1 MKKRTHALTLSYFEI
16 SSYPCC
22 GGFFCSNKIGSST
35 ESPQKQTIYFFS
47 LFRPLTPKY
56 SSLSLSLSLSLF
68 FIIASQKEARTQP
81 RARKRRGRMKK
92 RASRIYYSL
101 CFFIARV
108 LLVLHM
114 PRYRMYF
121 FYRKN
126 KTTKASE
133 RRKERRGGEAKNF
146 KSFPRREPTQARRG
160 KNKKKKYR
168 KKTFINFA
176 PITGTLGRKRMKECT
191 ERESEENTSEWCAK
205 FRFSSAR
212 C

>member
-1 MKKRTHALTLSYFEI
+1 MGAFFVRTKSGRPLKSTKTQTI
-16 SSYPCC
+16 
-22 GGFFCSNKIGSST
+22 FFFPFFVL
-35 ESPQKQTIYFFS
+35 SPQNT
-47 LFRPLTPKY
+47 PL
-56 SSLSLSLSLSLF
+56 SLSLSLSLSLF

-168 KKTFINFA
+168 KKNVHKLCSHHRNAWKKTDERMH
-176 PITGTLGRKRMKECT
+176 GTRK
-191 ERESEENTSEWCAK
+191 
-205 FRFSSAR
+205 
-212 C
+212 